1 VAARTQSPKTLER
14 YGELIRNQID
24 PHLGS
29 LKVRNLRAEPVRAWC
44 VKLLDQGF
52 APRTIG
58 HAHRLLRTALV
69 PVVREDVLTRYG
81 LPKVEAEK
89 IEILSEDQVFAV
101 LKALEGHSL
110 YPIVSLA
117 LLTGMRR
124 GELLGLQWGDV
135 DLDGATLRVER
146 AVEETKAGL
155 RLKPPKTKRGR
166 RSISLPAEAVTM
178 LRAHKVAQKETRL
191 VLAQGPIKPETLVFS
206 NVEGALLRLRNVT
219 KAWWRIVTAH
229 DLPHVNFHSL
239 RHTHVSMPIRAGVDI
254 LTISRRLGHSKAAIT
269 LDVYGHLIGGAD
281 AAAAKALE
289 GLLK

>member
-29 LKVRNLRAEPVRAWC
+29 LKVRNLRAEPVRAWY

-89 IEILSEDQVFAV
+89 IEILSEGQVSAV

-110 YPIVSLA
+110 SPSCL
-117 LLTGMRR
+117 
-124 GELLGLQWGDV
+124 
-135 DLDGATLRVER
+135 
-146 AVEETKAGL
+146 
-155 RLKPPKTKRGR
+155 
-166 RSISLPAEAVTM
+166 
-178 LRAHKVAQKETRL
+178 
-191 VLAQGPIKPETLVFS
+191 
-206 NVEGALLRLRNVT
+206 
-219 KAWWRIVTAH
+219 
-229 DLPHVNFHSL
+229 
-239 RHTHVSMPIRAGVDI
+239 
-254 LTISRRLGHSKAAIT
+254 
-269 LDVYGHLIGGAD
+269 
-281 AAAAKALE
+281 
-289 GLLK
+289 